1 MGQLD
6 KTNTLAYPFAQNLLL
21 PPTMWQHLLG
31 TAHDVAFLPYE
42 QAEIEEYSWE
52 LDEAEEAEKTL
63 HAVETFGKN
72 DFQHTHPLAAQ

>member
-6 KTNTLAYPFAQNLLL
+6 KTNALALAFAQDLLI

-31 TAHDVAFLPYE
+31 PTHDLSFLPYE

-52 LDEAEEAEKTL
+52 LDEANEAAKTQFP
-63 HAVETFGKN
+63 A
-72 DFQHTHPLAAQ
+72 HPSTSG